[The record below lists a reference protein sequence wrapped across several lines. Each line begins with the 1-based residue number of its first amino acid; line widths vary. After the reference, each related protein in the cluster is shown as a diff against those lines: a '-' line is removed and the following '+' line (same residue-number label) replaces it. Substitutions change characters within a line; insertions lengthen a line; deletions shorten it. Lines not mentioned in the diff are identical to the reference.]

1 MNKERI
7 ILDDADRLL
16 SLDEV
21 SARLKTSQ
29 SNVARLVRSGLLTT
43 LRFGNYKRV
52 RKVTLNEFL
61 RRYDGQDLLAVL
73 EGAEKREHI
82 KRFWPWVLPRPS
94 ASASDTPAGR
104 PWPAPTSSSRTT
116 SLSPAT
122 RSGTSLIST
131 AKTTRT
137 SATPIQ
143 TS

>member
-21 SARLKTSQ
+21 AARLKTSPT
-29 SNVARLVRSGLLTT
+29 NVARLVLLTT

-73 EGAEKREHI
+73 EGAEKH
-82 KRFWPWVLPRPS
+82 
-94 ASASDTPAGR
+94 ANT
-104 PWPAPTSSSRTT
+104 
-116 SLSPAT
+116 
-122 RSGTSLIST
+122 
-131 AKTTRT
+131 
-137 SATPIQ
+137 
-143 TS
+143 

>member
-21 SARLKTSQ
+21 SARLKTSPT
-29 SNVARLVRSGLLTT
+29 NVARFVRAGLLTT

-73 EGAEKREHI
+73 EGAEKH
-82 KRFWPWVLPRPS
+82 
-94 ASASDTPAGR
+94 ANT
-104 PWPAPTSSSRTT
+104 
-116 SLSPAT
+116 
-122 RSGTSLIST
+122 
-131 AKTTRT
+131 
-137 SATPIQ
+137 
-143 TS
+143 

>member
-21 SARLKTSQ
+21 SARLKTSPT
-29 SNVARLVRSGLLTT
+29 NVARFVRAGLLTT

-73 EGAEKREHI
+73 EGAEKHAN
-82 KRFWPWVLPRPS
+82 P
-94 ASASDTPAGR
+94 
-104 PWPAPTSSSRTT
+104 
-116 SLSPAT
+116 
-122 RSGTSLIST
+122 
-131 AKTTRT
+131 
-137 SATPIQ
+137 
-143 TS
+143 